1 MKKVDN
7 KYLRRI
13 VYSIQ
18 FLMSIVLVS
27 TMYFI
32 QFVPIKYLIITAVIL
47 IVLMIGEYFLIFYKK
62 KGSKRSLLTQFL
74 SLVLSCFMI
83 IG

>member
-1 MKKVDN
+1 MKKIDN

-18 FLMSIVLVS
+18 FLMSIVLLS

-32 QFVPIKYLIITAVIL
+32 QFVPMKYLIATAVVLVIL
-47 IVLMIGEYFLIFYKK
+47 MVGEYFLNSEFASI
-62 KGSKRSLLTQFL
+62 
-74 SLVLSCFMI
+74 VL
-83 IG
+83 

>member
-1 MKKVDN
+1 MQKIDN

-18 FLMSIVLVS
+18 FLMSIVLLA

-32 QFVPIKYLIITAVIL
+32 QFVPMKYFISAVV
-47 IVLMIGEYFLIFYKK
+47 VLLVFMVGEYFLIFYKK
-62 KGSKRSLLTQFL
+62 KEANAHY
-74 SLVLSCFMI
+74 
-83 IG
+83 

>member
-1 MKKVDN
+1 MKKIDN

-18 FLMSIVLVS
+18 FLMSIVLLS

-32 QFVPIKYLIITAVIL
+32 QFVPMKYLIATAVVLVIL
-47 IVLMIGEYFLIFYKK
+47 MVGE
-62 KGSKRSLLTQFL
+62 
-74 SLVLSCFMI
+74 
-83 IG
+83 